1 MPAIKEK
8 KLKKRKEIKRPWWY
22 ITLRSMHY
30 YAYKYWAIFLLG
42 FFILLAL
49 CIWLCYLPYCEK
61 KEQCCLAQEYIKK
74 VQTAEFAL
82 EKCCACSSTVL
93 LESEDID
100 ELRRDY
106 GGSIGEVTITLAWQ
120 TTDDLDLHIVEPS
133 GEIIYFENKIS
144 SSGGQLDIDKNADD
158 NLIQN
163 PIENVFYALEP
174 PRGKY
179 RVYVHYYGSNSGTAG
194 IPYKVYINV
203 GGEQKQLNGT
213 HHSVG
218 DMHAVYEFII
228 P

>member
-1 MPAIKEK
+1 
-8 KLKKRKEIKRPWWY
+8 
-22 ITLRSMHY
+22 MHY
-30 YAYKYWAIFLLG
+30 YAFRYWGVFLLG
-42 FFILLAL
+42 FFLLVAL
-49 CIWLCYLPYCEK
+49 WIWLCYLPYCEK
-61 KEQCCLAQEYIKK
+61 KEQCCLAQEFIKK

-82 EKCCACSSTVL
+82 EECCACSSTVL

-133 GEIIYFENKIS
+133 GEIIYFENKVS
-144 SSGGQLDIDKNADD
+144 RSGGRLDIDKNADD
-158 NLIQN
+158 VLISN
-163 PIENVFYALEP
+163 PIENVFYESSP

-179 RVYVHYYGSNSGTAG
+179 GISVHYYGANSGAAR
-194 IPYKVYINV
+194 IPYKIYINI
-203 GGEQKQLNGT
+203 GGEQNQLSGT
-213 HHSVG
+213 LYSVG